1 MATERLIVIN
11 FGDIPVLLENSS
23 TAARSRSYEL
33 IETTLVFFYL

>member
-1 MATERLIVIN
+1 MGTERLIATN

-23 TAARSRSYEL
+23 TAARSRSNEV